1 MIIISLKNLKSWGL
15 VSIIVASYLSACTT
29 LPAVKDSVKKNQD
42 VAPDIQPPL
51 KSKKDYLTY
60 TLDTSE
66 DATQSQAAIEGTFV
80 LKDGCFILDHGNGF
94 YSTPMFPDSI
104 SKWNKEDHVMTING
118 ISFGLGD
125 RIYTNG
131 GYYLYGPD
139 ANTQL
144 EEEIDKKCLMPSIS
158 FLGTFDLEKRSIK

>member
-1 MIIISLKNLKSWGL
+1 MVIKDISCWGL
-15 VSIIVASYLSACTT
+15 LSVLVSLSLSACTT
-29 LPAVKDSVKKNQD
+29 LPKTQTFEQKSQD
-42 VAPDIQPPL
+42 IASNIKPPP
-51 KSKKDYLTY
+51 KTKKDYLTY
-60 TLDTSE
+60 TLDLSE

-80 LKDGCFILDHGNGF
+80 LKDGCFILDHGSGF

-104 SKWNKEDHVMTING
+104 SKWNKKDHIMTVNG
-118 ISFGLGD
+118 IPFGLGD

-158 FLGTFDLEKRSIK
+158 FLGTFDLEKRSNK